1 MKKILAIVIT
11 ALLLF
16 LSIGCK
22 EQRPQD
28 VSEQKTNSDGLL
40 TLEELYSEV
49 DLSQYSAYGSST
61 ENKVMWVEKSN
72 YAGKMYG
79 CINTNGEYIVPLTS
93 EIKEISNY
101 DFSPEG
107 FSVVIFNPS
116 KRVDTAYGVEY
127 EREFGAIYNLK
138 GEIVNKFELVGISS
152 WRYLNNGNIFF
163 ENIDPYGTLSHSS
176 SNAYMFCIKTGE
188 LVEMPIPAGQS
199 SSTIEYSDDL
209 MLIYSNYYKN
219 PGAKYYDHD
228 GNCCIDLD
236 NSNEYYK
243 EVMYADNFING
254 QANVNFI
261 GLDGNWYKVKIDKKG
276 EWITEPKQISKYDAE
291 TFSGSY

>member
-1 MKKILAIVIT
+1 MT
-11 ALLLF
+11 
-16 LSIGCK
+16 GCK
-22 EQRPQD
+22 NQHLQD
-28 VSEQKTNSDGLL
+28 PSEQGTNPDEPL
-40 TLEELYSEV
+40 TIEELYSEV

-61 ENKVMWVEKSN
+61 ENGVMWVEKSN
-72 YAGKMYG
+72 YTGKMYG

-116 KRVDTAYGVEY
+116 KRVDTAHGVEY
-127 EREFGAIYNLK
+127 EREFGAIYNSK
-138 GEIVNKFELVGISS
+138 GEIVNRFELVGISS
-152 WRYLNNGNIFF
+152 WRHLNNGNIFF
-163 ENIDPYGTLSHSS
+163 EDIDPYGTLSHSS
-176 SNAYMFCIKTGE
+176 SNAYMFCIKTGK
-188 LVEMPIPAGQS
+188 LVEMPIPAWQS

-243 EVMYADNFING
+243 EVMYADDFIDG
-254 QANVNFI
+254 QANVTFV

-276 EWITEPKQISKYDAE
+276 EWITEPEQISKYDAE
-291 TFSGSY
+291 TFSNSY